1 MTWDNQNKDSASEDK
16 VYTHSEAQSFFYTL
30 FGVALCAGGLYLAGH
45 FFNEVKPF
53 FVAAFFI
60 IILPVPMVWFGV
72 IIIFNTLEYKIT
84 LSPDKI
90 TFKEGLSETTID
102 RNRIEAYRT
111 DKDRIELK
119 ADSGIT
125 EKIVLKEFNSDPAFS
140 NWFDGIRQVPNYKTP
155 ASEFEATLYPKVY
168 KPDAKTK
175 YDSHLFFWT
184 DAFMLATAIFVG
196 ITKQPN
202 FPNLN
207 GEGFIIWVVI
217 VIIPILIIC
226 SMYRL
231 FFSIINYQV
240 TLMPDGIEV
249 KSLLGTTRI
258 LRQQISSYFYLPKD
272 RIHFYNRLFVF
283 VENNKGKN
291 DLVIQLS
298 FVLDQPFNDW
308 FNGIR
313 YNRDGYPLPKIKEDF
328 Y

>member
-1 MTWDNQNKDSASEDK
+1 QK
-16 VYTHSEAQSFFYTL
+16 
-30 FGVALCAGGLYLAGH
+30 
-45 FFNEVKPF
+45 
-53 FVAAFFI
+53 
-60 IILPVPMVWFGV
+60 
-72 IIIFNTLEYKIT
+72 
-84 LSPDKI
+84 
-90 TFKEGLSETTID
+90 
-102 RNRIEAYRT
+102 
-111 DKDRIELK
+111 
-119 ADSGIT
+119 
-125 EKIVLKEFNSDPAFS
+125 FNSDLAFS
-140 NWFDGIRQVPNYKTP
+140 SWFDGIKQIPKHKTP
-155 ASEFEATLYPKVY
+155 TYEFEATLYPRIY

-184 DAFMLATAIFVG
+184 SAFMLATAIFVG

-207 GEGFIIWVVI
+207 GESLIIWVVI

-226 SMYRL
+226 FMYRL

-258 LRQQISSYFYLPKD
+258 LRQQISSYFYMPKD

-283 VENNKGKN
+283 VQSNEGKK
-291 DLVIQLS
+291 DIVVQLS

-313 YNRDGYPLPKIKEDF
+313 YNRNGYPLPKIKEDF